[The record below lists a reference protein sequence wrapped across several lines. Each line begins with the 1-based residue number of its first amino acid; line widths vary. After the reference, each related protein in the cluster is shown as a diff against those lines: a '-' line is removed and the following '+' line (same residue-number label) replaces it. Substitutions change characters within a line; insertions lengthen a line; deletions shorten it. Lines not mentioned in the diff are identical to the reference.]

1 VHPMRFVL
9 KKFLTAEL
17 LRFIVVGIISAAI
30 EFSLLFLFKQYI
42 DYRLANILAFVVTNV
57 ITFTLTRRYV
67 FTSNGNRAEE
77 QKLFV
82 LCLSG
87 ALLVNHVVLWSLVEY
102 VALDMRLAKIIAISV
117 TVIWNYLTRKNI
129 VFRNRVNALPE
140 TSPVK
145 DYPAKKF

>member
-1 VHPMRFVL
+1 VHPMKLVL

-17 LRFIVVGIISAAI
+17 MRFIVVGIVSAAI
-30 EFSLLFLFKQYI
+30 EFSLLFLFKLYI

-82 LCLSG
+82 ICLGG

-102 VALDMRLAKIIAISV
+102 VALDMRVAKLVAISV
-117 TVIWNYLTRKNI
+117 TVVWNYITRKNI
-129 VFRNRVNALPE
+129 VFRNRVNAIPE
-140 TSPVK
+140 VTAVKDFPVK
-145 DYPAKKF
+145 KF

>member
-1 VHPMRFVL
+1 VHPVKLVL

-17 LRFIVVGIISAAI
+17 MRFIVVGIVSAAI
-30 EFSLLFLFKQYI
+30 EFSLLFLFKLYI

-82 LCLSG
+82 ICLGG

-102 VALDMRLAKIIAISV
+102 VALDMRVAKLVAISV
-117 TVIWNYLTRKNI
+117 TVVWNYITRKNI
-129 VFRNRVNALPE
+129 VFRNRVNAIPE
-140 TSPVK
+140 VTAVK
-145 DYPAKKF
+145 DFPAKKF

>member
-1 VHPMRFVL
+1 VHPMKLVL

-17 LRFIVVGIISAAI
+17 MRFIVVGIVSAAI
-30 EFSLLFLFKQYI
+30 EFSLLFLFKLYI

-82 LCLSG
+82 ICLGG

-102 VALDMRLAKIIAISV
+102 VALDMRVAKLVAISV
-117 TVIWNYLTRKNI
+117 TVVWNYITRKNI
-129 VFRNRVNALPE
+129 VFRNRVNAIPE
-140 TSPVK
+140 VTAVK
-145 DYPAKKF
+145 DFPAKKF